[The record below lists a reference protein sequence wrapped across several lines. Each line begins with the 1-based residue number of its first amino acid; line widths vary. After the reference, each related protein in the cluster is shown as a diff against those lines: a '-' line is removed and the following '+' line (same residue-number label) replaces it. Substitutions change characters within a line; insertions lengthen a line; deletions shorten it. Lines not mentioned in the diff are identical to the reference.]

1 VKKSPHPQASSYDK
15 RFQRRQLKR
24 ELEVYQRL
32 PTPHNRLIRIFGFS
46 EDDDGDSDDR
56 GLVLEYM
63 PNGSLSA
70 FLKSDAK
77 ISGAQQLQ
85 WSVEAA
91 EAVALLHSY
100 GIIHADIRPENMV
113 LDKTLG
119 LRIIDLSG
127 SSIDG
132 KPPLSLE
139 STRFYLPRSRK
150 DEMPCSVIT
159 DLFALGS
166 SIYQIMTRRQ
176 PYEDLNDDEVEVRY
190 SRKDFPSI
198 GGIPYGNI
206 IRRCW
211 MCEFDS
217 AQEVLDTLLVAKQQ
231 YMEKEELCISISS
244 VDDVPRP
251 T

>member
-1 VKKSPHPQASSYDK
+1 MKKSPHPHTSSYDK
-15 RFQRRQLKR
+15 EFQRKQLER

-32 PTPHNRLIRIFGFS
+32 PTHHNRLIRNFGFS
-46 EDDDGDSDDR
+46 DDKVDGDR

-70 FLKSDAK
+70 FLKSDIK
-77 ISGAQQLQ
+77 ISVEQQLQ
-85 WSVEAA
+85 WCVEAA
-91 EAVALLHSY
+91 EAVVLLHSH

-113 LDKTLG
+113 LDQTLG

-166 SIYQIMTRRQ
+166 SIYQIMTRQ
-176 PYEDLNDDEVEVRY
+176 LPYENLDNDEVEARY
-190 SRKDFPSI
+190 ASKDFPSVD
-198 GGIPYGNI
+198 GIPYGNI

-211 MCEFDS
+211 ICEFGS
-217 AQEVLDTLLVAKQQ
+217 AQEVLDSLLVAKQRS
-231 YMEKEELCISISS
+231 MEKA
-244 VDDVPRP
+244 DP
-251 T
+251 

>member
-1 VKKSPHPQASSYDK
+1 MKKSPHPHASSYDK

-32 PTPHNRLIRIFGFS
+32 PTPHNRLIRIFGVS
-46 EDDDGDSDDR
+46 DDDDDSDNDR
-56 GLVLEYM
+56 GLVFEYM

-70 FLKSDAK
+70 FLESETK
-77 ISGAQQLQ
+77 ISAAQQLK
-85 WSVEAA
+85 WCVEAA
-91 EAVALLHSY
+91 EAVVLLHSH

-113 LDKTLG
+113 LDEMLG

-139 STRFYLPRSRK
+139 STRFYLPRNRK

-176 PYEDLNDDEVEVRY
+176 PYEDLDDDDVEARY
-190 SRKDFPSI
+190 ARKDFPPVGS
-198 GGIPYGNI
+198 IPYGNI
-206 IRRCW
+206 IKRCW
-211 MCEFDS
+211 ICEFGS
-217 AQEVLDTLLVAKQQ
+217 AQEVLDSLLVAKQQ
-231 YMEKEELCISISS
+231 YMEKADPCISTPS
-244 VDDVPRP
+244 VEDMFYI
-251 T
+251 